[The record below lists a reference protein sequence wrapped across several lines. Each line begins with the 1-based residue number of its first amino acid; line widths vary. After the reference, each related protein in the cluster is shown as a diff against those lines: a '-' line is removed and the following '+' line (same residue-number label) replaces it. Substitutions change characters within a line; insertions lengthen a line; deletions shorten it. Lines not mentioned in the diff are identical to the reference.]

1 MTGLTRDT
9 LERDGKPLSNVL
21 NGFVSFLNSISTT
34 TENTQFTIIS
44 WGSNDTNVLNDA
56 FASCGMSPLHLLGF
70 NINILNAM
78 IVYKV
83 PSAYFGT
90 SIVMPQPTSI
100 GGKGYSQSSV
110 CEAAGVSAGCHRAGS
125 DVAALIKLIGK
136 FPNFYYIGNLLTES
150 AEQVFDIDGG
160 CQSKILFT
168 PLFRLLGIDKSGTKR
183 GLIHQLK
190 ELLSEETSL
199 YESLLECASLNADSD
214 ESIDCNGIVA
224 NVDGSLDSH
233 IDTLI
238 NYSPTTVVDNHVT
251 DNHVTQLMIVD
262 STRTDVND
270 VPSLRLEINTL
281 KRALIK
287 CKDILKES
295 LDELAMSKLEVA
307 RLRTDNIDTPSAKR
321 SCSSI
326 HIPADDKLHCVNID
340 GNSPDVKFHDVHGHC
355 AVVFVQQHDTS
366 HHQDDTLRVGDVV
379 IKLQGI
385 KLSEVD
391 GGKDTWDKLYM
402 TFSAIGTTALVY
414 RSSHY

>member
-9 LERDGKPLSNVL
+9 LERDGKPLSDVL

-34 TENTQFTIIS
+34 TGNTQFTIIS

-78 IVYKV
+78 IVFKV

-136 FPNFYYIGNLLTES
+136 FPNFHYIGNLLTES
-150 AEQVFDIDGG
+150 AKQVFDIDGE
-160 CQSKILFT
+160 CQSKILFA
-168 PLFRLLGIDKSGTKR
+168 PLFELLGIGKSGTKR

-190 ELLSEETSL
+190 ELMSKETSL
-199 YESLLECASLNADSD
+199 YDILLECASLNADSD
-214 ESIDCNGIVA
+214 ESIESNDFVA

-233 IDTLI
+233 IDSLVSA
-238 NYSPTTVVDNHVT
+238 SPTNVVDT
-251 DNHVTQLMIVD
+251 HVTQSMIVD
-262 STRTDVND
+262 SNRSDTND
-270 VPSLRLEINTL
+270 VPSLHFEIDTL

-287 CKDILKES
+287 SEDLLKET
-295 LDELAMSKLEVA
+295 LKELQMSKSEVA
-307 RLRTDNIDTPSAKR
+307 RISTNDIDSPSAKR
-321 SCSSI
+321 SCPNVR
-326 HIPADDKLHCVNID
+326 IPADDKLHRINID

-366 HHQDDTLRVGDVV
+366 HHQDDMLRVGDVI

-402 TFSAIGTTALVY
+402 SFSAVGTTALVY
-414 RSSHY
+414 RCSH